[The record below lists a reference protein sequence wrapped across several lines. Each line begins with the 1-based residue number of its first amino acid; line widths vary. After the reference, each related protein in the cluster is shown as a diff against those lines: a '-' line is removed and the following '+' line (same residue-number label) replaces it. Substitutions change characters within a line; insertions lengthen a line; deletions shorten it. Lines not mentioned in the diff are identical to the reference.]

1 MAETTATTRLP
12 CLRVAVMS
20 SATCRRP
27 SGVASNGP
35 PNFWMMTLMMGLPGG
50 RLGGHFRRDKSHL
63 DQVFRD
69 LHGVQRSA
77 LPQIVSHGEEGQAT
91 GFIGADSAD
100 ETGIAS
106 GRRQRRGNATRG
118 GVVHQFHAGRGC
130 QELSCLRRIQWL
142 LELGVDRDTVGN
154 QGRHSYAGDADW

>member
-1 MAETTATTRLP
+1 MAETSVLTRFP
-12 CLRVAVMS
+12 CLLVVIMS

-27 SGVASNGP
+27 SSVASNGP
-35 PNFWMMTLMMGLPGG
+35 PNFWMMTLMMGLPRG

-118 GVVHQFHAGRGC
+118 GVVHQFHARRGC
-130 QELSCLRRIQWL
+130 QERPRPRRIP
-142 LELGVDRDTVGN
+142 G
-154 QGRHSYAGDADW
+154 